1 MPKQIYKVFQFHGG
15 LNNDA
20 DPRDIAENELSN
32 LQNVAVDKL
41 GRVVILG
48 DMNTAYKT
56 IASSPA
62 ITGSGGG
69 VLAIATDYDGFLS
82 GSADVPGQVYWLV
95 EKAEAITGLGEDNEA
110 GTIGVTD
117 LLQASMYFVD
127 GALRI
132 YEADHTNTDPVTPQ
146 WRGYIKG
153 VLYGTIDASGA
164 PYLGY
169 IYNSGGSSADKWY
182 TTNAQI
188 TGCFPESVTSTGDVS
203 VGVNLIMGSE
213 QCQNN
218 NADYIADGEASDVF
232 AFADEKCATGT
243 GPGSAPGNA
252 TTESDMFWGHA
263 LLYNERD
270 DGSGTWAPN
279 GNESYQ
285 FWCTTIYDGVQE
297 SLPQLF
303 TMYPTGV
310 QAIVQ
315 KGGGTAN
322 TYGPESQTSTDNSY
336 INAVPEASLQ
346 FGKSSNYDAAG
357 QNIALFLEPRIKW
370 CGADHANTDA
380 VSSQAY
386 NFGASTVGST
396 SGGNP
401 RITGLRVYWAG
412 SEDGYVDKWLL
423 YEWDFAKGVKAI
435 GSTGGA
441 GGGYNRTDW
450 TNAGGTFTA
459 DGSVPYYW
467 YHHTHGSPGG
477 TYGLVFNDPPKFI
490 TYEALTGHTA
500 DDIITV
506 DSFKTSVVANR
517 RTYIGNVEIDG
528 VVHSDRML
536 KSPPNEFDKFPV
548 EAGHVDVAINDGDEI
563 IALFEHADRIL
574 QFKKNTLY
582 IINVSGGA
590 EFLES
595 EHKFKGITNPGA
607 GCKTDYGIAWVNQN
621 GCYIYDGKQVSDLL
635 EMKGNRKISLSTWNT
650 FIGTAGYH
658 RIGYNP
664 AKRQLI
670 VKAGTDAATAYVF
683 DITTGSWTYS
693 SAMVSDPNTNSS
705 FINDPVDGKLLIFDD
720 GAETFDKWVDT
731 PASAPSII
739 ITTKDIDFGHP
750 GLKKNVYKVRITYT
764 GGTSQNCDVTYA
776 VDGSGSFSA
785 MSADLNYTTNT
796 TQQIVDITPSSSV
809 TDIKSFQLKISGT
822 AATTFELNDISIIY
836 RVKGAR

>member
-1 MPKQIYKVFQFHGG
+1 MPKQLYKVFQFHGG

-20 DPRDIAENELSN
+20 DPRDIAENELAN

-41 GRVVILG
+41 GRVVVLG
-48 DMNTAYKT
+48 NMNTLYKT
-56 IASSPA
+56 IASTPA

-69 VLAIATDYDGFLS
+69 VLAIATDYDGFLDDTV
-82 GSADVPGQVYWLV
+82 AAPGQVYWLV
-95 EKAEAITGLGEDNEA
+95 EKAAAITGLGEDNEA
-110 GTIGVTD
+110 GTIAVTN
-117 LLQASMYFVD
+117 LAEASMYWVD

-132 YEADHTNTDPVTPQ
+132 YDADHTTSVTPQ

-153 VLYGTIDASGA
+153 VLYGTAASA
-164 PYLGY
+164 PYLGH

-188 TGCFPESVTSTGDVS
+188 TGCFPEATISTGEVS
-203 VGVNLIMGSE
+203 VGINLIMGSE
-213 QCQNN
+213 QCKAN
-218 NADYIADGEASDVF
+218 NADYIDDGEPSDVF
-232 AFADEKCATGT
+232 GFADENCCTGT
-243 GPGSAPGNA
+243 GPGAATGNNS
-252 TTESDMFWGHA
+252 TDSDMYWGHGVH
-263 LLYNERD
+263 YKEQD
-270 DGSGTWAPN
+270 DDSGTWAPN
-279 GNESYQ
+279 GDENYQ
-285 FWCTTIYDGVQE
+285 FWCSTIYDGVQE

-310 QAIVQ
+310 QAAVQ
-315 KGGGTAN
+315 QAAGGGATN
-322 TYGPESQTSTDNSY
+322 SYGPESQTDTDNSY
-336 INAVPEASLQ
+336 IRAVPEVSLR
-346 FGKSSNYDAAG
+346 FGKSSAFNTAG
-357 QNIALFLEPRIKW
+357 TNIALFLEPRIKW
-370 CGADHANTDA
+370 NGTRFDATTA
-380 VSSQAY
+380 VSSQSY
-386 NFGASTVGST
+386 NFGASAGAAAT

-401 RITGLRVYWAG
+401 RITGLRAYWSG
-412 SEDGYVDKWLL
+412 SEDGFVDKWLL
-423 YEWDFAKGVKAI
+423 YEWDFAKGIKAI

-441 GGGYNRTDW
+441 GGYNMTDW
-450 TNAGGTFTA
+450 TNAGSDFTA
-459 DGSVPYYW
+459 DGSVPYYL
-467 YHHTHGSPGG
+467 YQHTHGMANSR
-477 TYGLVFNDPPKFI
+477 YGLMFNDPPKFI
-490 TYEALTGHTA
+490 TYDTLTGHTA

-548 EAGHVDVAINDGDEI
+548 EAGHIDVATNDGDEI

-582 IINVSGGA
+582 IINVSGGS

-595 EHKFKGITNPGA
+595 EYKFKGITNPGA
-607 GCKTDYGIAWVNQN
+607 ACKTDYGIAWVNQN
-621 GCYIYDGKQVSDLL
+621 GCYIYDGGKVSDLL
-635 EMKGNRKISLSTWNT
+635 EMKASRKISLNTWND

-670 VKAGTDAATAYVF
+670 VKAGTAAATAYVF

-693 SAMVSDPNTNSS
+693 SAMVTDTDTNSS

-720 GAETFDKWVDT
+720 AAETFDKWADT